1 MNRNPLKAL
10 HDIAY
15 LYPKLLAVF
24 GKFREHVK
32 ALPGQFEGVTF
43 IGPDTGAWFDIEF
56 AGRRIRISYVLR
68 PSAGKKGFI
77 EAWRFEPFSTTDLD
91 RVVADVEFDEFGETR
106 LEVSPHEGAFVTTPH
121 GAATVLATLIV
132 EDQIKPR

>member
-1 MNRNPLKAL
+1 MNPVHAIRQ
-10 HDIAY
+10 IGE
-15 LYPKLLAVF
+15 LYPKLFKLF
-24 GKFREHVK
+24 GEFREHVK
-32 ALPGQFEGVTF
+32 TLTQPGQFEGVTF
-43 IGPDTGAWFDIEF
+43 IGPDTGAWFDVEF
-56 AGRRIRISYVLR
+56 AGRRIRLSYVLR
-68 PSAGKKGFI
+68 RSAGKKGFI
-77 EAWRFEPFSTTDLD
+77 EAWRFEPFSTTELD